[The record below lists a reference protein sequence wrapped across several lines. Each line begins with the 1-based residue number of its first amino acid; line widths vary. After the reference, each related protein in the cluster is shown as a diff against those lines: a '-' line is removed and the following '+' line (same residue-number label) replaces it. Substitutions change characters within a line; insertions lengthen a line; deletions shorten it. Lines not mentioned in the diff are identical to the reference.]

1 MWKIRLSCQLSSTRT
16 IQGIPESITKNVG
29 CNSIKHFG
37 SIRRIQTNTD
47 CQSSLLPTSSVSSSS
62 KLRIDQNSRNKH
74 KYTRWFGR
82 CLLTLLIPYT
92 GYAIYVTLSTAK
104 EIEVRRQKCDDL
116 SSNIRSLG
124 DTETTLIKYSPLQV
138 LGRYENPFVEYRI
151 QTIHEFFFNR
161 IVELFERNRGG
172 IPPDKRQMN
181 KLMPVHKPQWTKSN
195 NEDRDSIT
203 GRECVITYK
212 ILDQQE
218 TKTMLLK
225 KKAEKNGEEQSP
237 FENANKSSIPIYNTW
252 LGQSCNYVEYN
263 DLKILTDP
271 LFSEFLIHET
281 LGPKR
286 ITGMPCTIEDIPQ
299 PDVILVS
306 HNHPDHLDL
315 KSLNYWKNVDDT
327 LWIIPKG
334 MNKFF
339 MKNNVKNF
347 IELSWW
353 ETCQLETQN
362 GNTYNITSTPAMHW
376 SGRSILDTNESL
388 WCSFML
394 THKNK
399 PILFHAGD
407 TGYVK
412 DLYVRIKEA
421 FGGGCRLALL
431 PCGQYC
437 PEWHQK
443 PRHIN
448 PQEVIKI
455 MHDMDIENVLG
466 VHWGT
471 FVLSGEYF
479 LEPKERLERL
489 AEFKGIRDRCYCPE
503 LGKTEKF

>member
-1 MWKIRLSCQLSSTRT
+1 MWLNKFNFHLSKTRSLQET
-16 IQGIPESITKNVG
+16 PLQITKNTSLK
-29 CNSIKHFG
+29 SIKWLS
-37 SIRRIQTNTD
+37 SIRSVQTNID
-47 CQSSLLPTSSVSSSS
+47 CSSSVPFSL
-62 KLRIDQNSRNKH
+62 KQRNDQKSRNKY
-74 KYTRWFGR
+74 KYTKWFGKG
-82 CLLTLLIPYT
+82 LLTLLIPYT
-92 GYAIYVTLSTAK
+92 GYAIYVTLSTTK
-104 EIEVRRQKCDDL
+104 EIEYRRQKCDSL
-116 SSNIRSLG
+116 ISNRGSLR
-124 DTETTLIKYSPLQV
+124 DTEITLIKYSPLQV

-161 IVELFERNRGG
+161 IIELFERNRGG

-181 KLMPVHKPQWTKSN
+181 KLMPVHKPHWTKSDN
-195 NEDRDSIT
+195 SDGNLSMEKDCI
-203 GRECVITYK
+203 INYK

-218 TKTMLLK
+218 TKTMLSK
-225 KKAEKNGEEQSP
+225 GKNQNNGGRQP
-237 FENANKSSIPIYNTW
+237 PLENVDKNSIPIYNTW
-252 LGQSCNYVEYN
+252 LGQSCNYIEYN

-271 LFSEFLIHET
+271 LFSDFLIHET

-286 ITGMPCTIEDIPQ
+286 ITGIPCTIEDIPQ
-299 PDVILVS
+299 PDIILVS

-412 DLYVRIKEA
+412 DLYVRIKEV

-503 LGKTEKF
+503 LGRTEKF